1 MSRLVPWLAAGAVF
15 FSPLVLAAGDYVGVL
30 KPTSRLIAIPDSALR
45 WPLTGSFG
53 SEVAAGTGVE
63 AVGMRLGYRYSRN
76 WSIEAGY
83 SDSGW
88 GGTRSPF
95 SGPRT
100 GQRYGLG
107 LKYDLTRSFGLKADM
122 EHYSPFNRWGPRDSE
137 SDQLTLGVSLS
148 F

>member
-1 MSRLVPWLAAGAVF
+1 MPRPFSWLAACAVLIAPPVF
-15 FSPLVLAAGDYVGVL
+15 AASDYVGVL

-53 SEVAAGTGVE
+53 SEMAAGTGSE
-63 AVGMRLGYRYSRN
+63 AVQMRLGYRYSRN
-76 WSIEAGY
+76 WSVEAGY

-88 GGTRSPF
+88 GGARSPF

-122 EHYSPFNRWGPRDSE
+122 EHYSPFSRWNPRDSE
-137 SDQLTLGVSLS
+137 SDQVTLGV
-148 F
+148 FFRF